1 MKYRNKKTGAVIEI
15 CSRLQGEDWEAVETQ
30 PPAKPP
36 RKPAKKKVDP
46 E

>member
-15 CSRLQGEDWEAVETQ
+15 GSLLVGADWEAVEKQ
-30 PPAKPP
+30 PPDKPT
-36 RKPAKKKVDP
+36 REPAKKKGDP